1 VKSKLIVNIKNVRR
15 KKGISQESLAYDL
28 GIDYST
34 YGKIERGQI
43 GLSVDRLDRIAE
55 ILDVSMEELYG
66 WKRKEEPGK
75 QHSDETHIRLQ
86 ECLKELEMSK
96 KENEALKKRLKDK
109 DSATKILEGKRKK
122 D

>member
-43 GLSVDRLDRIAE
+43 GLSVDRLERIAE

-66 WKRKEEPGK
+66 WKRKEETVK
-75 QHSDETHIRLQ
+75 HSDETYIRLQ

-96 KENEALKKRLKDK
+96 KEIEALKKRLKDK
-109 DSATKILEGKRKK
+109 DSAIRILEGKRKK

>member
-1 VKSKLIVNIKNVRR
+1 VKSKLIVNIKNVRK

-66 WKRKEEPGK
+66 WKRKEETGK
-75 QHSDETHIRLQ
+75 HSDESHIRLQ
-86 ECLKELEMSK
+86 ECLKELEMAK
-96 KENEALKKRLKDK
+96 KEIEALKKRLKDK
-109 DSATKILEGKRKK
+109 DSAIRILEGKRKK